1 MNKYQKF
8 EQEISKYKKPFKKES
23 FEIIKRFIDPQKSLL
38 DIGCASGDFV
48 FSLDDNIKAVGID
61 KSSELI
67 TLANKKNKSNT
78 KSFFQIDILS
88 SKQNKQ
94 FNELLNASETVTILG
109 TFHVFLDFRP
119 LLDKVLK
126 NKNIKKIIIHSSFND
141 DDIDVRVFHKD
152 LTSDSEEFQSAYN
165 FFSKKT
171 IRTYLQ
177 DKGITD
183 FTFVPF
189 EMKKV
194 LKRNPKH
201 PSWNWHLFTKDNE
214 KFLTNG
220 LKLLFNEDILII
232 NK

>member
-1 MNKYQKF
+1 MSKHQKF
-8 EQEISKYKKPFKKES
+8 EQEISKYIKPFKKDS
-23 FEIIKRFIDPQKSLL
+23 FEIIKHLIDTQKSLL
-38 DIGCASGDFV
+38 DIGCASGDFL

-67 TLANKKNKSNT
+67 TLANKKNKSKNI
-78 KSFFQIDILS
+78 FFTQIDILS
-88 SKQNKQ
+88 SKYNKQ

-126 NKNIKKIIIHSSFND
+126 NKNIKKIIILSPFND

-152 LTSDSEEFQSAYN
+152 LTLNSEEFQSAYN

-171 IRTYLQ
+171 ISTYLQ

-183 FTFVPF
+183 FIFVPF

-194 LKRNPKH
+194 LKKNSKQ
-201 PSWNWHLFTKDNE
+201 PSRNWHLLTKDNE

-220 LKLLFNEDILII
+220 LKLLFKEEILII

>member
-1 MNKYQKF
+1 M
-8 EQEISKYKKPFKKES
+8 
-23 FEIIKRFIDPQKSLL
+23 
-38 DIGCASGDFV
+38 
-48 FSLDDNIKAVGID
+48 
-61 KSSELI
+61 
-67 TLANKKNKSNT
+67 
-78 KSFFQIDILS
+78 
-88 SKQNKQ
+88 
-94 FNELLNASETVTILG
+94 NASETVTILG

-126 NKNIKKIIIHSSFND
+126 NKNIKKIIILSPFND

-152 LTSDSEEFQSAYN
+152 LTLNSEEFQSAYN

-171 IRTYLQ
+171 ISTYLQ

-194 LKRNPKH
+194 LKKNSKYQSR
-201 PSWNWHLFTKDNE
+201 NWHLLTKDNE

-220 LKLLFNEDILII
+220 LKLLFKEDILII